1 MVTAEMK
8 QLAVVAGREEE
19 SVSVW
24 PTPGWPVVSQSLSES
39 HPGTTDVK
47 PGLSAA
53 RVPVGSGPQTRSHV
67 RPSVPPAHGAKPC
80 PAQHNTARRDS
91 EQGRRHNG
99 DF

>member
-19 SVSVW
+19 SVPVW

-39 HPGTTDVK
+39 HPGTADVK

-53 RVPVGSGPQTRSHV
+53 RVPVGVQLWTS
-67 RPSVPPAHGAKPC
+67 
-80 PAQHNTARRDS
+80 N
-91 EQGRRHNG
+91 
-99 DF
+99 